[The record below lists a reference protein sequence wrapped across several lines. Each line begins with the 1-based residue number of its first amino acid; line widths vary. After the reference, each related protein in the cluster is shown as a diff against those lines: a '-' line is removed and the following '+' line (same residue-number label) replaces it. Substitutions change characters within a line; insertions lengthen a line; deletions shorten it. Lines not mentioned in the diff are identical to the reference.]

1 MELMNHHI
9 DDIFRKE
16 LETLEIN
23 PPLKVWSD
31 IEDRLNRKRKIILL
45 YYRIGIAAGIA
56 LLIGFSGIYYYSSN
70 YQTPITK
77 KDIANNNKHNKTQ
90 QVSSIAT
97 NTQPETKSQ
106 GSNTISNYNHTQSHS
121 QSNST
126 SGNTN
131 KAIANKAYTN
141 TLQQNTSEN
150 NKIQNTTEQNINNSG
165 LSMISPI
172 TCKSISGRRSTF
184 RISIPD
190 HSSDSVIIP
199 VKQNEKQDL
208 LASIEVINKPKRW
221 TIEGQYAPI
230 YSYRSLSYVSSTNPS
245 KAAYNNAESGLFAY
259 SYGIKANY
267 EASKHITLQIGLFYS
282 LMGQT
287 LKDIYMVSD
296 AQASIIGTNSDI
308 DTRLINSSL
317 GPISNGNS
325 LPETAYD
332 INYIGYNSYIN
343 KVGFGETNNL
353 SNPNAYSNT
362 VSRTNASLIQ
372 QFKYL
377 EIPLVIRYTIG
388 NRKLKFHLAGGFSTN
403 ILLNSDAILKKD
415 GEKNVIGE
423 TTDLKAINFACL
435 FGIGLSYP
443 VRPKLDIT
451 LEPTFKYHLSNLRT
465 DPSII
470 AHLYSFGIFTGL
482 NFHF

>member
-16 LETLEIN
+16 LETLEVN

-31 IEDRLNRKRKIILL
+31 IENRLNRKRKIILL
-45 YYRIGIAAGIA
+45 YYRIGFAAGIA
-56 LLIGFSGIYYYSSN
+56 LLISFYGIYYYNNN
-70 YQTPITK
+70 YQSQMSK
-77 KDIANNNKHNKTQ
+77 NNIAINNKHNTNQ
-90 QVSSIAT
+90 QVSSIVA
-97 NTQPETKSQ
+97 NTQPRTKTQS
-106 GSNTISNYNHTQSHS
+106 SNTVSNYNHTQSHS
-121 QSNST
+121 QSDSA
-126 SGNTN
+126 SGNTDKTN
-131 KAIANKAYTN
+131 VDANYTS
-141 TLQQNTSEN
+141 TLQQNTSKN
-150 NKIQNTTEQNINNSG
+150 NKIQNTTEQNIDNSE
-165 LSMISPI
+165 LSIISPI

-190 HSSDSVIIP
+190 NSPDSVIISS
-199 VKQNEKQDL
+199 KQTEKQDL
-208 LASIEVINKPKRW
+208 LASTEVINKPKRW

-230 YSYRSLSYVSSTNPS
+230 YSYRSLSYVSSSNPS
-245 KAAYNNAESGLFAY
+245 KAAYNNAESGLLAH

-325 LPETAYD
+325 SPEAAYD
-332 INYIGYNSYIN
+332 LNYIGYNSYIN

-353 SNPNAYSNT
+353 SNNNAYSNA

-377 EIPLVIRYTIG
+377 EIPLVMRYTIG

-423 TTDLKAINFACL
+423 TTNLNAINFACL

-451 LEPTFKYHLSNLRT
+451 LEPTFKYHLSNLKVGSSVISSLGRT
-465 DPSII
+465 
-470 AHLYSFGIFTGL
+470 G
-482 NFHF
+482 